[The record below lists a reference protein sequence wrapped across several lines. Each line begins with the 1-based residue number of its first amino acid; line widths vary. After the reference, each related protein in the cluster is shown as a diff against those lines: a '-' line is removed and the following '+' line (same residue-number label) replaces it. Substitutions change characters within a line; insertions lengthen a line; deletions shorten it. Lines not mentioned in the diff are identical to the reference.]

1 MSFGLMRHTI
11 KIYAPGHAT
20 DTAGFHTDTPILK
33 ATVRAAVEHRHATSA
48 WVNRASFYKATAM
61 FRFRLHP
68 EWRVDE
74 RDLIKHDG
82 RTYFID
88 SVEIIGNRYVE
99 VLAHHTTPE
108 GEGRDG

>member
-11 KIYAPGHAT
+11 QILAPGHRT
-20 DTAGFHTDTPILK
+20 DDAGFHADRPVLK
-33 ATVRAAVEHRHATSA
+33 ASVRAAVEHRHATSA
-48 WVNRASFYKATAM
+48 WVNRAAFNKATAM

-74 RDLIKHDG
+74 RDLIKHEG

-88 SVEIIGNRYVE
+88 SVENIGDRYVE

-108 GEGRDG
+108 GSNADG

>member
-33 ATVRAAVEHRHATSA
+33 ARLRAAVEHRHATSA
-48 WVNRASFYKATAM
+48 WVNRAAFSKATAL

-68 EWRVDE
+68 GWRVDE
-74 RDLIKHDG
+74 RDLIEHDG

-88 SVEIIGNRYVE
+88 SVEIIGGRYVE
-99 VLAHHTTPE
+99 VLVHHATPE
-108 GEGRDG
+108 GGAADG